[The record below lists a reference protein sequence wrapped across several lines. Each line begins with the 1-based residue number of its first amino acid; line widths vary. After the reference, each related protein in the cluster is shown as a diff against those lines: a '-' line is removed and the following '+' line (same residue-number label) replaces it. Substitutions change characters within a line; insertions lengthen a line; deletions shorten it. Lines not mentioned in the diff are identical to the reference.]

1 MPPPIEKKRAE
12 FTIGNELGLHF
23 RAAALVVRTVS
34 EFSSNVTIS
43 NGDTTADARSVLDL
57 MTLAAARGTPVVVE
71 AEGSDAEAAVE
82 ALGRLIAANFD
93 E

>member
-1 MPPPIEKKRAE
+1 MPSPSEKKRAE

-23 RAAALVVRTVS
+23 RAAALVVRTLE
-34 EFSSNVTIS
+34 EFASNVTIS
-43 NGDTTADARSVLDL
+43 TEETTADARSILDL

-71 AEGSDAEAAVE
+71 AEGQDADAALA
-82 ALGRLIAANFD
+82 ALGRLIAENFG

>member
-1 MPPPIEKKRAE
+1 MPPPSEKKRAE

-23 RAAALVVRTVS
+23 RAAALVVRALE

-43 NGDTTADARSVLDL
+43 NGETSADARSILDL

-71 AEGSDAEAAVE
+71 AEGPDAEAAVT

>member
-1 MPPPIEKKRAE
+1 MSPPSDKKRAE
-12 FTIGNELGLHF
+12 FTTGNELGLHF
-23 RAAALVVRTVS
+23 RAAALVVRTLE

-43 NGDTTADARSVLDL
+43 TGDATADARSVLDL

-71 AEGSDAEAAVE
+71 AEGDDAEAALA
-82 ALGRLIAANFD
+82 ALGRLISEDFG

>member
-1 MPPPIEKKRAE
+1 MTQPDEKKRAE

-23 RAAALVVRTVS
+23 RAAALVVRALD

-43 NGDTTADARSVLDL
+43 NGETVADGRSVLDL
-57 MTLAAARGTPVVVE
+57 MTLAAGRGTPIVVE
-71 AEGSDAEAAVE
+71 AEGPDAEAAIA

>member
-1 MPPPIEKKRAE
+1 MPPPSDKKRAE

-23 RAAALVVRTVS
+23 RAAALVVRAL
-34 EFSSNVTIS
+34 EKFSSNVTIS

-57 MTLAAARGTPVVVE
+57 MTLAAARGTPIVVE
-71 AEGSDAEAAVE
+71 AEGPDAEAAVT

>member
-1 MPPPIEKKRAE
+1 MPPPSEKRRAE

-23 RAAALVVRTVS
+23 RAAALVVRAL
-34 EFSSNVTIS
+34 EGFSSEVTIS
-43 NGDTTADARSVLDL
+43 NGETKADARSVLDL

-71 AEGSDAEAAVE
+71 AEGPDADAAVE

>member
-1 MPPPIEKKRAE
+1 MPPPSDKKRAE

-23 RAAALVVRTVS
+23 RAAALVVRAL
-34 EFSSNVTIS
+34 EKFSSNVTIS
-43 NGDTTADARSVLDL
+43 TGDTTADARSVLDL
-57 MTLAAARGTPVVVE
+57 MTLAAARGTPIVVE
-71 AEGSDAEAAVE
+71 AEGPDAEAAVT

>member
-1 MPPPIEKKRAE
+1 MPPPSDKKRAE

-23 RAAALVVRTVS
+23 RAAALVVRALE

-57 MTLAAARGTPVVVE
+57 MTLAAARGTPIVVE
-71 AEGSDAEAAVE
+71 AEGPDAEAAVT

>member
-1 MPPPIEKKRAE
+1 MPPPSEKKRAE

-23 RAAALVVRTVS
+23 RAAALVVRAL
-34 EFSSNVTIS
+34 EGFSSEVTIS
-43 NGDTTADARSVLDL
+43 NGETKADARSVLDL

-71 AEGSDAEAAVE
+71 AEGPDADAAVE

>member
-1 MPPPIEKKRAE
+1 MSPPSEKKRAE

-23 RAAALVVRTVS
+23 RAAALVVRALE

-43 NGDTTADARSVLDL
+43 AGDTTADARSVLDL

-71 AEGSDAEAAVE
+71 AEGDDADAALA
-82 ALGRLIAANFD
+82 ALGRLISENFN